1 MLVLRIGRTGP
12 LLQFP
17 GKPWQTQIIYNTY
30 SCSRKN
36 PSFHRMNLGMNPRC
50 QLQTQSTHADR
61 ESGKKRNEPIKPP
74 KYKQIQMNPT
84 RRKEKYTEAPK
95 ASTCS
100 LFQLQ
105 SIKQQWLID
114 HDRSLMIIDHHLQP
128 MGGLQFVAARH
139 MIFVNRSWTFL
150 WTSSTSVHHA
160 SGTPATSSY
169 TCLDD
174 GWKGQWEGP
183 IAIDQGASARNILG
197 RKAGNL
203 SSKEV
208 ESSRLNMSVN
218 ESSVFNGPP
227 SSDTLPSDLVQL
239 GPTPFS
245 LYQQV
250 ALLPLDLQCPEKGK
264 PLLTWYVRQPR
275 LWSALPFTIISST
288 CFFALTAIRL
298 CLGGQ
303 ESLNAWTWLG
313 DVKER
318 TVPSQRISSNM
329 APKLQL
335 DMFRTWFVDCTTLM
349 YPDVLVHF

>member
-1 MLVLRIGRTGP
+1 
-12 LLQFP
+12 
-17 GKPWQTQIIYNTY
+17 
-30 SCSRKN
+30 
-36 PSFHRMNLGMNPRC
+36 
-50 QLQTQSTHADR
+50 
-61 ESGKKRNEPIKPP
+61 
-74 KYKQIQMNPT
+74 
-84 RRKEKYTEAPK
+84 
-95 ASTCS
+95 
-100 LFQLQ
+100 
-105 SIKQQWLID
+105 
-114 HDRSLMIIDHHLQP
+114 LMIIDHHLQP